1 MSKSQFPIK
10 LKIPITNFEHWGL
23 GFYWSLVIGYWD
35 FKSQIEKRIFG
46 KWIRKN
52 NGFTLIESFF
62 VMLIITVFTSLTL
75 GLIQKVR
82 QEARDV
88 KRLADLGQVRAAL
101 ELYAHF
107 KGAYPP
113 GKYLIIGSDATQAL
127 DHRGWV
133 AIPEEPL
140 YLLQAPFDPLSKNSP
155 PCVRGVEQPCAYSYA
170 NASSTDYSIRFYLEH
185 GVPPLSA
192 PGTYQLTPHG
202 YRP

>member
-1 MSKSQFPIK
+1 MKKHKKHFIAPHPNYIHS
-10 LKIPITNFEHWGL
+10 TT
-23 GFYWSLVIGYWD
+23 
-35 FKSQIEKRIFG
+35 
-46 KWIRKN
+46 
-52 NGFTLIESFF
+52 GFTLVEAFF

-75 GLIQKVR
+75 GYLQKVR

-101 ELYAHF
+101 ELYAHPE
-107 KGAYPP
+107 GVYPL
-113 GKYLIIGSDATQAL
+113 GKYLVIGSKAAQAL

-133 AIPEEPL
+133 ASPEEPL
-140 YLLQAPFDPLSKNSP
+140 YLLQAPFDPLTKTNP
-155 PCVRGVEQPCAYSYA
+155 PCVRGVVQPCAYSYT

-192 PGTYQLTPHG
+192 PGTYQLTSRG

>member
-1 MSKSQFPIK
+1 MLYKKSK
-10 LKIPITNFEHWGL
+10 
-23 GFYWSLVIGYWD
+23 D
-35 FKSQIEKRIFG
+35 
-46 KWIRKN
+46 
-52 NGFTLIESFF
+52 GFTLAEAFF

-101 ELYAHF
+101 ELYAHS
-107 KGAYPP
+107 KSAYPL
-113 GKYLIIGSDATQAL
+113 GKYLVIGSKAAQAL

-140 YLLQAPFDPLSKNSP
+140 FLLQAPFDPLSKNSP
-155 PCVRGVEQPCAYSYA
+155 PCVRGVEQPCAYSYT
-170 NASSTDYSIRFYLEH
+170 NASSTDYSIRFHLEH
-185 GVPPLSA
+185 GVPPLGA
-192 PGTYQLTPHG
+192 PGTYQLTSRG